1 MKKGRRVKLWWFF
14 FSNYLRAM
22 TFDVSTSSMKVKK
35 GMERDSVIVLVI
47 AFFMPVN
54 FLTIS
59 SGFTPVNGAI
69 LTVPDYFWMLFSGL
83 PLLWM
88 KLNMS
93 SFITRPSLP
102 VAGTSAMFTPCFL
115 AMLRTAGVAS
125 AFSFE
130 AATPALHFRGVRCVV
145 PLPSEEEEDD
155 EESSAALVV
164 VYVIVV
170 VVMVVETSS
179 SSISISTSALPTGA
193 ISSLRNLMCLMIPS
207 CVEGIFATSLS
218 VNTSQRSSYYWNK
231 MKIELPPWFFDL
243 PWQTTPL

>member
-1 MKKGRRVKLWWFF
+1 
-14 FSNYLRAM
+14 
-22 TFDVSTSSMKVKK
+22 
-35 GMERDSVIVLVI
+35 
-47 AFFMPVN
+47 
-54 FLTIS
+54 
-59 SGFTPVNGAI
+59 
-69 LTVPDYFWMLFSGL
+69 
-83 PLLWM
+83 M

-155 EESSAALVV
+155 EESSAALVM

-218 VNTSQRSSYYWNK
+218 VNTSQRSSYY
-231 MKIELPPWFFDL
+231 
-243 PWQTTPL
+243 

>member
-1 MKKGRRVKLWWFF
+1 MATWTPGKWIIIRCSCFKHNFLVTR
-14 FSNYLRAM
+14 
-22 TFDVSTSSMKVKK
+22 TSGTIKN
-35 GMERDSVIVLVI
+35 GIIHLIVI
-47 AFFMPVN
+47 AFFIPVN

-69 LTVPDYFWMLFSGL
+69 LTVPDYFWMLVSGF

-145 PLPSEEEEDD
+145 PLPSEEDD

>member
-1 MKKGRRVKLWWFF
+1 
-14 FSNYLRAM
+14 
-22 TFDVSTSSMKVKK
+22 
-35 GMERDSVIVLVI
+35 
-47 AFFMPVN
+47 
-54 FLTIS
+54 
-59 SGFTPVNGAI
+59 
-69 LTVPDYFWMLFSGL
+69 
-83 PLLWM
+83 M

-145 PLPSEEEEDD
+145 PLPSEEDD

-170 VVMVVETSS
+170 VVMV
-179 SSISISTSALPTGA
+179 
-193 ISSLRNLMCLMIPS
+193 
-207 CVEGIFATSLS
+207 
-218 VNTSQRSSYYWNK
+218 W
-231 MKIELPPWFFDL
+231 
-243 PWQTTPL
+243 